1 MQSRRTLLRT
11 ILYLHHRLERGLKE
25 QALPLTLTQY
35 RLLYLIQEGP
45 ARSVELATAS
55 GLTKPSVGAQIAS
68 MQEAGWIERREIEED
83 KRAAS
88 IRITRSGR
96 NVVSTFESSLN
107 GVLEEFLGKEAVARA
122 DRELSWLRGVW
133 SAARDAAHDQWI
145 LRRSAGKRGRRA
157 RAAAGGE

>member
-1 MQSRRTLLRT
+1 METGRTLLRT

-25 QALPLTLTQY
+25 RELPLTVTQY

-55 GLTKPSVGAQIAS
+55 GLTKPSVGAQIAL

-83 KRAAS
+83 RRAAS

-96 NVVSTFESSLN
+96 NVVSAFESSLN
-107 GVLEEFLGKEAVARA
+107 GVLEEFLGEEAVARA
-122 DRELSWLRGVW
+122 DRELGWLRGVW
-133 SAARDAAHDQWI
+133 TAARDAAHDQWI
-145 LRRSAGKRGRRA
+145 LRRSKGKRAGRR
-157 RAAAGGE
+157 RAAAAGE